1 MRNSVLQI
9 MQYAFDSC
17 PIWLHWILRILD
29 YFQTCTV
36 SHLDMIWTA
45 IVFMLKMNIV
55 HIIGEMMGSSCVG
68 MPLIISML
76 IVRNNH
82 GLLLIFRSLLVLIRE
97 IKTVIAF
104 SGSMSQFEAYLTYNR
119 V

>member
-1 MRNSVLQI
+1 MIKYKRLGRREEGGS
-9 MQYAFDSC
+9 ST
-17 PIWLHWILRILD
+17 LD

-45 IVFMLKMNIV
+45 IVSMLKMNIV

-82 GLLLIFRSLLVLIRE
+82 GLWLIFGSLLVLIRE
-97 IKTVIAF
+97 IKTMIAF